1 LINLTFEGDPLYETC
16 SDLGKA
22 EQAYGSISAGALV
35 AFISEAASFETVD
48 ELIDFLGND
57 VNILPDDSL
66 SVAIG
71 SEYQATLIVVG
82 KRYTRNGA
90 GRVIWSS
97 VTRLKVLD
105 ISRVP

>member
-1 LINLTFEGDPLYETC
+1 MINLTFEGDPLYEIC
-16 SDLGKA
+16 ADLGLA

-35 AFISEAASFETVD
+35 AFISEAASFETAD
-48 ELIDFLGND
+48 ELIAFLGGD

-82 KRYTRNGA
+82 KRYSRDDP

>member
-1 LINLTFEGDPLYETC
+1 LINLTFEGDPLYDTC
-16 SDLGKA
+16 ADLGMA

-35 AFISEAASFETVD
+35 AFISEAASFETAD
-48 ELIDFLGND
+48 ELIDFLGSD

-71 SEYQATLIVVG
+71 SEYRATLIVVG
-82 KRYTRNGA
+82 KRYSRDGA
-90 GRVIWSS
+90 GRVVWSS
-97 VTRLKVLD
+97 VTRLKVLN